1 MKSKLEIFITPDNKI
16 ALVDSCASIKKGCK
30 VIHIR
35 NFSIQKALSLDNK
48 TVDGKNSDHYS
59 LGYIGHGGA
68 SFLWFRPE
76 VHRRFIKYITKKDL
90 EKLI

>member
-35 NFSIQKALSLDNK
+35 NYKIQIAKTLNEV
-48 TVDGKNSDHYS
+48 TVDGKPVSNPAV
-59 LGYIGHGGA
+59 GFIGHGGA
-68 SFLWFRPE
+68 SFLYFRPE
-76 VHRRFIKYITKKDL
+76 VHRRFIKYITQKDL